1 MKNLTISIEHLM
13 FMYFKEPDQDIK
25 ENLLN
30 MVHQQVFKTK
40 GKITTIVRANHE

>member
-1 MKNLTISIEHLM
+1 MKNLIISIEHLM
-13 FMYFKEPDQDIK
+13 FMYFKETDPDMK

-40 GKITTIVRANHE
+40 GKITTIVRGSYE